1 MKPVVRLEQNGSAAD
16 LARVVEVLLMKSSEP
31 HETGL
36 IHVFFEWALELTEQ
50 MVPLGAGW
58 TASPGAGRTGP
69 PDAGRTVPPDAGRT
83 VPPSAGLPPVQTLEE
98 LQIVLTE
105 AAEKWPKQWRQKGI
119 EQGVK
124 LGIERVLAH
133 ERELL
138 RRQAALRFG
147 AETASRVSH
156 AVERIAKP
164 DGLAAAGEWI
174 VRAETGDEL
183 VARLTR
189 HMAPYRPARRYHVVY
204 GHVAEDD
211 LPGGNLMTA
220 VVRLEKSG
228 SAADLIPVVEALRA
242 RLSDPREA
250 ALRRVFLDW
259 VFQLAERLVPSGGGV
274 PAVRTLDE
282 LKMKLVDRV
291 AEWPEHWFQEGV
303 EQGLAQQRALL
314 GRQAALRFGGGAAS
328 RVSEAVER
336 IAEPENL
343 AAAGDWLVR
352 AQTGDELVARLM
364 QLAEGRDAA

>member
-50 MVPLGAGW
+50 MAPPGAGW
-58 TASPGAGRTGP
+58 TAPLGAGRTAP
-69 PDAGRTVPPDAGRT
+69 PDAGWTVPPDAGRT

-164 DGLAAAGEWI
+164 EGLAAAGEWI

-183 VARLTR
+183 VARLTQ

-259 VFQLAERLVPSGGGV
+259 MFQLAERLVPSGGGV

-336 IAEPENL
+336 IAEPEGL
-343 AAAGDWLVR
+343 AAAGDWIVR
-352 AQTGDELVARLM
+352 AETGDELAARLM